1 MQSPVGFQ
9 LCLDEFL
16 QIGCV
21 RRVADGE
28 LDQMSISVATPSAW
42 AEQAAYL
49 GSRKT
54 SPILPLGVG
63 NVVSIG
69 KTQGRSGPIAH
80 AHHNLV
86 QNVQIDVL
94 GIRCARQRAD
104 EDLKATPV
112 ERDYG
117 PGRLVRPEAVAGR
130 RRTLIEPFQ
139 TESKVT
145 HQLKYVLF
153 ARCPIF
159 TASSP
164 CDQLDWGR
172 FY

>member
-16 QIGCV
+16 QVGCV
-21 RRVADGE
+21 RRMADGE
-28 LDQMSISVATPSAW
+28 LDQMSISAATQSACP
-42 AEQAAYL
+42 AQAAYL

-69 KTQGRSGPIAH
+69 KPQGRSGPIAH
-80 AHHNLV
+80 AHHDLV

-94 GIRCARQRAD
+94 RICCAGQRP
-104 EDLKATPV
+104 EKDLKATPV
-112 ERDYG
+112 ERDHG
-117 PGRLVRPEAVAGR
+117 PGRLVRPEAVAG

-145 HQLKYVLF
+145 HQLK
-153 ARCPIF
+153 
-159 TASSP
+159 
-164 CDQLDWGR
+164 
-172 FY
+172 